1 MCEHDHQHQDLNE
14 DKSKIL
20 SITVS
25 LIVMI
30 LAILSS
36 QNSELKIW
44 LFFISYLI
52 AGWDV
57 LLTAVKNIFKGELFD
72 ENFLM
77 TIATAGALAIGEY
90 PEAVMVMVLYQI
102 GEFLQDRAVEKSR
115 KSITALM
122 DIRPDYA
129 NIEQDGKLTPKL
141 KKSDSIEKITNPGF
155 KTLYRIYNK
164 NSGKAFADV
173 IALRGEKLP
182 KPLVLTHETERWKQ
196 SVLKDYEAREL
207 MVQIIDKGECVYS
220 FPSIEQNAAY
230 RRAEKADFWE
240 EYKRLESPHIH
251 KVDLSEGLYELK
263 QKLLLVD

>member
-36 QNSELKIW
+36 QNSGLKIW

-57 LLTAVKNIFKGELFD
+57 LLTAVKNILKGELFD

-115 KSITALM
+115 KSITDLM

-129 NIEQDGKLTPKL
+129 NIEQDGKLVQKHPEDIKVGTIIIVKTE
-141 KKSDSIEKITNPGF
+141 KKFLLT
-155 KTLYRIYNK
+155 
-164 NSGKAFADV
+164 GK
-173 IALRGEKLP
+173 
-182 KPLVLTHETERWKQ
+182 
-196 SVLKDYEAREL
+196 
-207 MVQIIDKGECVYS
+207 
-220 FPSIEQNAAY
+220 
-230 RRAEKADFWE
+230 
-240 EYKRLESPHIH
+240 
-251 KVDLSEGLYELK
+251 
-263 QKLLLVD
+263 